1 MTGKDRWLLVGLMVC
16 AALVGGS
23 FTSWLVLREE
33 VRAKTYHAEELRLV
47 DSENRTRARLVLG
60 LHGEPGLAMMDADGK
75 TCFTLG
81 LGAEGAPSVNLLD
94 RSGRVRAR
102 FDLSTD
108 GSPEL
113 VLSDTQGKA
122 IWSALP

>member
-23 FTSWLVLREE
+23 FTSWLVL
-33 VRAKTYHAEELRLV
+33 
-47 DSENRTRARLVLG
+47 G

-75 TCFTLG
+75 TRFTLG
-81 LGAEGAPSVNLLD
+81 LGAEDAPSVNLLD
-94 RSGRVRAR
+94 RGGRVHAK

-113 VLSDTQGKA
+113 VLSDTQGRV

>member
-1 MTGKDRWLLVGLMVC
+1 
-16 AALVGGS
+16 
-23 FTSWLVLREE
+23 
-33 VRAKTYHAEELRLV
+33 
-47 DSENRTRARLVLG
+47 
-60 LHGEPGLAMMDADGK
+60 MMDADGK
-75 TCFTLG
+75 TRFTLG

-94 RSGRVRAR
+94 RGGRVHAK

-113 VLSDTQGKA
+113 VLSDTQGRV